1 MVPPL
6 PPEIKLDPEETLHH
20 VFFKA
25 KFLSFCQP
33 DHYEGWMILYEA
45 LRGNYFVKLFTEK
58 FLNFLAKWSDF
69 RDLGANVSHKY

>member
-33 DHYEGWMILYEA
+33 DHYEEWMISYEA
-45 LRGNYFVKLFTEK
+45 LRENYFVK
-58 FLNFLAKWSDF
+58 
-69 RDLGANVSHKY
+69 